1 MDAALELF
9 RNLGITNVPCNE
21 IRRDV
26 PRLTCSGKFVSN
38 LIEKRGLP
46 HVTVTLRAIVES
58 DGNSA
63 ELISYVIG
71 AVSDVIL
78 SHPRWPK
85 LGLQFI
91 EAFDR
96 ISLSDLRKTAKAANV
111 PLRVGLA

>member
-26 PRLTCSGKFVSN
+26 PRLTCSAKFVSN

-58 DGNSA
+58 KGNSA

-96 ISLSDLRKTAKAANV
+96 ISPVSYTHLRAHET
-111 PLRVGLA
+111 